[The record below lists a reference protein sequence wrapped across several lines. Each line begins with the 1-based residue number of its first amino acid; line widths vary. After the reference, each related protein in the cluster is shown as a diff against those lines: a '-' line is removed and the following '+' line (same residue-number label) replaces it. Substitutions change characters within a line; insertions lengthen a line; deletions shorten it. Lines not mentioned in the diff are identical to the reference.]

1 MQICASLS
9 VLCEPFLPFTAA
21 KLQKM
26 LNIDNKNWADGG
38 RCDLLKAGSP
48 LNPAE
53 YLFEKIEDDVIAR
66 QIAILES
73 TKKQNETDNAEAVP
87 EKPEVSFED
96 FQKMDLR
103 TVTILEAEKIA
114 KTKKLLKLKVNTGV
128 DTREIV
134 SGIAEYYQPEDLIG
148 KQVLMLINLAPKNIK
163 GVDSHGMILMAEN
176 ADGSLSIM
184 QPEKKVNNGSTVK

>member
-1 MQICASLS
+1 M
-9 VLCEPFLPFTAA
+9 PFTAK
-21 KLQKM
+21 KLQSI
-26 LNIDNKNWADGG
+26 LNIDNKNWCDGA
-38 RCDLLKAGSP
+38 RCDLLKANDK

-53 YLFEKIEDDVIAR
+53 YLFEKIEDDVIAK
-66 QIAILES
+66 QIADLEA
-73 TKKQNETDNAEAVP
+73 TKKQNETDNAESVP
-87 EKPEVSFED
+87 EKAEVSFEE

-128 DTREIV
+128 DTRYIV

-148 KQVLMLINLAPKNIK
+148 KNVLMLINLAPKNIK

-176 ADGSLSIM
+176 ADGTLSIM
-184 QPEKKVNNGSTVK
+184 QPENNVKAGSTVK